1 MAQVLRQ
8 LPQVNDPNILVG
20 TNTADD
26 AAVYKVNDSLAIV
39 QSVDYFTPV
48 VDDPYTFGL
57 ITAANSLS
65 DLYAMGAQP
74 LFALNIVGF
83 PSKKLSMNVLAEIL
97 KGGAAKAAEAGIS
110 VIGGHTIDD
119 PEPKYGMVVT
129 AVINPA
135 QVVTNAGAKAG
146 DRLVL
151 TKPLGLGIIT
161 TAMKKGLVSPEVIA
175 EAIEVM
181 STLNKAAA
189 EAMVKVGVNACTD
202 ITGFGF
208 LGHLH
213 EMAKASHLGAKIS
226 LADVPVIPETWNL
239 MNNKQGVVP
248 GGSQRNLEFLREDL
262 IINPGITEVDL
273 TVLSDAQTSG
283 GLLISVTEEKL
294 PNLLQELK
302 EAGVQTIAL
311 VGTMVEDDLF
321 KLEICK

>member
-8 LPQVNDPNILVG
+8 LPQINDPNILVG

-83 PSKKLSMNVLAEIL
+83 PSKKLSMDVLAEIL

-129 AVINPA
+129 AVINPS

-146 DRLVL
+146 DMLVL

-161 TAMKKGLVSPEVIA
+161 TAMKKGLVGPEVIA

-181 STLNKAAA
+181 STLNKGAA

-213 EMAKASHLGAKIS
+213 EMAKASHLGAKI
-226 LADVPVIPETWNL
+226 LLPDVPVIPETWNL
-239 MNNKQGVVP
+239 IKNKPGVVP
-248 GGSQRNLEFLREDL
+248 GGTQKNLEFLREDL
-262 IINPGITEVDL
+262 IINPGISEVDL
-273 TVLSDAQTSG
+273 LVLSDAQTSG

-294 PNLLQELK
+294 PNLLQGLK
-302 EAGVQTIAL
+302 EAGVQTIAI
-311 VGTMVEDDLF
+311 VGKMVQDDLF

>member
-1 MAQVLRQ
+1 M
-8 LPQVNDPNILVG
+8 NDPNILVG

-83 PSKKLSMNVLAEIL
+83 PSKKLSMDELAEIL

-110 VIGGHTIDD
+110 VIGGHTIED

-129 AVINPA
+129 AVIHPA

-146 DRLVL
+146 DMLVL

-161 TAMKKGLVSPEVIA
+161 TAMKKGLVGPEVIA

-181 STLNKAAA
+181 STLNKGAA

-213 EMAKASHLGAKIS
+213 EMAKASHLGAKIF

-239 MNNKQGVVP
+239 INNKQGVVP
-248 GGSQRNLEFLREDL
+248 GGTLKNLEFLREDL
-262 IINPGITEVDL
+262 IVNPDISEVDL

-294 PNLLQELK
+294 ANLLLALK
-302 EAGVQTIAL
+302 EAGVQTIAI
-311 VGTMVEDDLF
+311 VGKMVQDDLF

>member
-1 MAQVLRQ
+1 
-8 LPQVNDPNILVG
+8 VNDPNILVG

-83 PSKKLSMNVLAEIL
+83 PSKKLSMDELAEIL

-110 VIGGHTIDD
+110 VIGGHTIED

-129 AVINPA
+129 AVIHPA

-146 DRLVL
+146 DMLVL

-161 TAMKKGLVSPEVIA
+161 TAMKKGLVGPEVIA

-181 STLNKAAA
+181 STLNKGAA

-213 EMAKASHLGAKIS
+213 EMAKASHLGAKIF

-239 MNNKQGVVP
+239 INNKQGVVP
-248 GGSQRNLEFLREDL
+248 GGTLKNLEFLREDL
-262 IINPGITEVDL
+262 IVNPDISEVDL

-294 PNLLQELK
+294 ANLLLALK
-302 EAGVQTIAL
+302 EAGVQTIAI
-311 VGTMVEDDLF
+311 VGKMVQDDLF

>member
-1 MAQVLRQ
+1 
-8 LPQVNDPNILVG
+8 VNE
-20 TNTADD
+20 T
-26 AAVYKVNDSLAIV
+26 LAIV

-65 DLYAMGAQP
+65 DIYAMGAQP

-83 PSKKLSMNVLAEIL
+83 PSKKLSMDVLAEIL

-129 AVINPA
+129 AVINPS
-135 QVVTNAGAKAG
+135 QVVTNAGAEAG
-146 DRLVL
+146 DILVL

-161 TAMKKGLVSPEVIA
+161 TAMKKGLVSLEVIA
-175 EAIEVM
+175 EAIGVM
-181 STLNKAAA
+181 STLNKGAAQ
-189 EAMVKVGVNACTD
+189 AMVKVGVNACTD

-213 EMAKASHLGAKIS
+213 EMAKASRLGAKIFLS
-226 LADVPVIPETWNL
+226 DVPVIQEAWNL
-239 MNNKQGVVP
+239 IKNQQGVVP
-248 GGSQRNLEFLREDL
+248 GGTRKNLEFLKADL
-262 IINPGITEVDL
+262 IINPGISEDDL
-273 TVLSDAQTSG
+273 LVLADAQTSG

-294 PNLLQELK
+294 PNLLQGLK
-302 EAGVQTIAL
+302 EAGVQTIAV
-311 VGTMVEDDLF
+311 VGKMVQDDAF
-321 KLEICK
+321 KLEISK

>member
-8 LPQVNDPNILVG
+8 LPQINDPNILVG

-83 PSKKLSMNVLAEIL
+83 PSKKLSMDVLAEIL

-129 AVINPA
+129 AVIDPSL
-135 QVVTNAGAKAG
+135 VVTNAGAKAG
-146 DRLVL
+146 DMLVL

-161 TAMKKGLVSPEVIA
+161 TAMKKGLVSPQVIA

-181 STLNKAAA
+181 STLNKGAA

-213 EMAKASHLGAKIS
+213 EMAKASHLGAKI
-226 LADVPVIPETWNL
+226 LLPDVPVIPETWNL
-239 MNNKQGVVP
+239 IKNKPGVVP
-248 GGSQRNLEFLREDL
+248 GGTQKNLEFLREDL
-262 IINPGITEVDL
+262 IINPGISEVDL
-273 TVLSDAQTSG
+273 LVLSDAQTSG

-294 PNLLQELK
+294 PSLLQGLK
-302 EAGVQTIAL
+302 EAGVQTIAV
-311 VGTMVEDDLF
+311 VGKMVQDDLF

>member
-1 MAQVLRQ
+1 M
-8 LPQVNDPNILVG
+8 
-20 TNTADD
+20 
-26 AAVYKVNDSLAIV
+26 NDSLAIV

-65 DLYAMGAQP
+65 DIYAMGAQP

-83 PSKKLSMNVLAEIL
+83 PSKKLSMDVLAEIL

-129 AVINPA
+129 AVIDPSK
-135 QVVTNAGAKAG
+135 VVTNAGAKAG
-146 DRLVL
+146 DMLVL
-151 TKPLGLGIIT
+151 TKPLGLGIVT
-161 TAMKKGLVSPEVIA
+161 TAMKKGIVSQEVIA

-181 STLNKAAA
+181 STLNKNAA

-213 EMAKASHLGAKIS
+213 EMAKASHLGAKIY
-226 LADVPVIPETWNL
+226 LAGVPVINETWKL
-239 MNNKQGVVP
+239 IRNNSGVVP
-248 GGSQRNLEFLREDL
+248 GGTRKNLEFLKEDL
-262 IINPGITEVDL
+262 IINQDITENDL
-273 TVLSDAQTSG
+273 LVLADAQTSG

-294 PNLLQELK
+294 PSLLQGLK
-302 EAGVQTIAL
+302 GAGVQTIAV
-311 VGTMVEDDLF
+311 VGKMVQDDAF

>member
-8 LPQVNDPNILVG
+8 LPQIYDPNILVG

-83 PSKKLSMNVLAEIL
+83 PSKKLSMDVLAEIL
-97 KGGAAKAAEAGIS
+97 KGGAAKAAEAGIN

-129 AVINPA
+129 AVINPS

-146 DRLVL
+146 DMLVL

-161 TAMKKGLVSPEVIA
+161 TAMKKGLVSQEVIA

-181 STLNKAAA
+181 STLNKGAA

-213 EMAKASHLGAKIS
+213 EMAKASRLGARIF
-226 LADVPVIPETWNL
+226 LADVPVIQETWNL
-239 MNNKQGVVP
+239 IKNQSGVVP
-248 GGSQRNLEFLREDL
+248 GGTRRNLEFLKEDL
-262 IINPGITEVDL
+262 IINPDISETDL
-273 TVLSDAQTSG
+273 LVLADAQTSG
-283 GLLISVTEEKL
+283 GLLISVAEEKL
-294 PNLLQELK
+294 PNLLQGLK
-302 EAGVQTIAL
+302 EAGVQTIAI
-311 VGTMVEDDLF
+311 VGKMVQDDAF
-321 KLEICK
+321 KLEISK

>member
-1 MAQVLRQ
+1 M
-8 LPQVNDPNILVG
+8 
-20 TNTADD
+20 
-26 AAVYKVNDSLAIV
+26 

-83 PSKKLSMNVLAEIL
+83 PSKKLSMDVLAEIL

-110 VIGGHTIDD
+110 VIGGHTIED

-129 AVINPA
+129 AVINPS

-146 DRLVL
+146 DMLVL

-181 STLNKAAA
+181 STLNKSAA

-213 EMAKASHLGAKIS
+213 EMAKASHLGAKIFLS
-226 LADVPVIPETWNL
+226 DVPVIQETWNL
-239 MNNKQGVVP
+239 INNKPGVVP
-248 GGSQRNLEFLREDL
+248 GGTQKNLEFLKEDL
-262 IINPGITEVDL
+262 IINPGISETDL
-273 TVLSDAQTSG
+273 LVLSDAQTSG

-294 PNLLQELK
+294 PNLLQGLK
-302 EAGVQTIAL
+302 EAGVQTIAI
-311 VGTMVEDDLF
+311 VGKMVQDDLF

>member
-8 LPQVNDPNILVG
+8 LPQINDPNILVG

-65 DLYAMGAQP
+65 DIYAMGAQP

-83 PSKKLSMNVLAEIL
+83 PSKKLSMDVLAEIL

-135 QVVTNAGAKAG
+135 QVVTNAGAKPG
-146 DRLVL
+146 DMLVL

-161 TAMKKGLVSPEVIA
+161 TAMKKGLVGPEVIA
-175 EAIEVM
+175 QAIEVM
-181 STLNKAAA
+181 STLNKGAA

-213 EMAKASHLGAKIS
+213 EMAKASHLGAKLFLS
-226 LADVPVIPETWNL
+226 DVPVIPETWNL
-239 MNNKQGVVP
+239 IKNKQGVVP
-248 GGSQRNLEFLREDL
+248 GGTQKNLEFLREDL
-262 IINPGITEVDL
+262 IINPGISEIDL

-294 PNLLQELK
+294 PKLLQELK
-302 EAGVQTIAL
+302 EAGVQTIAI
-311 VGTMVEDDLF
+311 VGKMVQDDLF

>member
-1 MAQVLRQ
+1 M
-8 LPQVNDPNILVG
+8 
-20 TNTADD
+20 
-26 AAVYKVNDSLAIV
+26 NDSLAIV

-65 DLYAMGAQP
+65 DIYAMGAQP

-83 PSKKLSMNVLAEIL
+83 PSKKLSMDVLAEIL

-129 AVINPA
+129 AVINPSL
-135 QVVTNAGAKAG
+135 VVTNAGAKAG
-146 DRLVL
+146 DMLVL

-161 TAMKKGLVSPEVIA
+161 TAMKKGLVSPAVIT

-181 STLNKAAA
+181 STLNKGAA

-213 EMAKASHLGAKIS
+213 EMAKASQLGAQVF
-226 LADVPVIPETWNL
+226 LADVPVIHETWNL
-239 MNNKQGVVP
+239 IKNKVGVVP
-248 GGSQRNLEFLREDL
+248 GGTQKNLEFLKEDL
-262 IINPGITEVDL
+262 IVNPGISNDDL
-273 TVLSDAQTSG
+273 LVLADAQTSG

-294 PNLLQELK
+294 TNLLQELK
-302 EAGVQTIAL
+302 DAEVQTIAI
-311 VGTMVEDDLF
+311 VGKMVQDDSY

>member
-65 DLYAMGAQP
+65 DIYSMGAQP

-83 PSKKLSMNVLAEIL
+83 PSKKLSMDVLAEIL

-129 AVINPA
+129 AVINPS

-146 DRLVL
+146 DILVL
-151 TKPLGLGIIT
+151 TKPIGLGIIT
-161 TAMKKGLVSPEVIA
+161 TAMKKSLVSQEVIA
-175 EAIEVM
+175 EAIKVM
-181 STLNKAAA
+181 STLNKGAA
-189 EAMVKVGVNACTD
+189 EAMVKVGVSACTD

-213 EMAKASHLGAKIS
+213 EMAKASRLGAKIF
-226 LADVPVIPETWNL
+226 LADVPVIQETWNL
-239 MNNKQGVVP
+239 IKNNSGVVP
-248 GGSQRNLEFLREDL
+248 GGTRKNLEFLKEDL
-262 IINPGITEVDL
+262 IVNSDISEVDL
-273 TVLSDAQTSG
+273 LVLADAQTSG

-294 PNLLQELK
+294 PNLLQGRK
-302 EAGVQTIAL
+302 EAGVETIAI
-311 VGTMVEDDLF
+311 VGKMVQDELF

>member
-1 MAQVLRQ
+1 M
-8 LPQVNDPNILVG
+8 NE
-20 TNTADD
+20 T
-26 AAVYKVNDSLAIV
+26 LAIV

-65 DLYAMGAQP
+65 DIYAMGAQP

-83 PSKKLSMNVLAEIL
+83 PSKKLSMDVLAEIL

-129 AVINPA
+129 AVINPS
-135 QVVTNAGAKAG
+135 QVVTNAGAEAG
-146 DRLVL
+146 DILVL

-161 TAMKKGLVSPEVIA
+161 TAMKKGLVSLEVIA
-175 EAIEVM
+175 EAIGVM
-181 STLNKAAA
+181 STLNKGAAQ
-189 EAMVKVGVNACTD
+189 AMVKVGVNACTD

-213 EMAKASHLGAKIS
+213 EMAKASRLGAKIFLS
-226 LADVPVIPETWNL
+226 DVPVIQEAWNL
-239 MNNKQGVVP
+239 IKNQQGVVP
-248 GGSQRNLEFLREDL
+248 GGTRKNLEFLKADL
-262 IINPGITEVDL
+262 IINPGISEDDL
-273 TVLSDAQTSG
+273 LVLADAQTSG

-294 PNLLQELK
+294 PNLLQGLK
-302 EAGVQTIAL
+302 EAGVQTIAV
-311 VGTMVEDDLF
+311 VGKMVQDDAF
-321 KLEICK
+321 KLEISK

>member
-1 MAQVLRQ
+1 M
-8 LPQVNDPNILVG
+8 
-20 TNTADD
+20 
-26 AAVYKVNDSLAIV
+26 NDSLAIV

-65 DLYAMGAQP
+65 DIYAMGAQP

-83 PSKKLSMNVLAEIL
+83 PSKKLSMDVLAEIL
-97 KGGAAKAAEAGIS
+97 KGGAAQAAEAGIS

-129 AVINPA
+129 AVINPS
-135 QVVTNAGAKAG
+135 QVVTNSGAKAG
-146 DRLVL
+146 DMLVL

-181 STLNKAAA
+181 STLNKGAA

-213 EMAKASHLGAKIS
+213 EMAKASHLGANIF

-239 MNNKQGVVP
+239 IKNQPGVVP
-248 GGSQRNLEFLREDL
+248 GGTLKNLEFLKEDI
-262 IINPGITEVDL
+262 IINSGISENDL
-273 TVLSDAQTSG
+273 LVLADAQTSG

-302 EAGVQTIAL
+302 DVGVQTIAI
-311 VGTMVEDDLF
+311 VGKMVQDDLY

>member
-8 LPQVNDPNILVG
+8 LPQVKDPNILVG

-65 DLYAMGAQP
+65 DIYAMGAQP

-83 PSKKLSMNVLAEIL
+83 PSKKLSMDVLAEIL

-129 AVINPA
+129 AVINPS

-146 DRLVL
+146 DMLVL

-161 TAMKKGLVSPEVIA
+161 TAMKKGLVSLEVIA
-175 EAIEVM
+175 EAIKVM
-181 STLNKAAA
+181 TTLNKSAA

-213 EMAKASHLGAKIS
+213 EMAKASRLGAKIF
-226 LADVPVIPETWNL
+226 LADVPVIEETWNL
-239 MNNKQGVVP
+239 MKNNLGVVP
-248 GGSQRNLEFLREDL
+248 GGTLKNLEFLKEDL
-262 IINPGITEVDL
+262 IVNSDISEVDL
-273 TVLSDAQTSG
+273 LVLADAQTSG

-294 PNLLQELK
+294 LDLLQGLK
-302 EAGVQTIAL
+302 EAGVQTFAI
-311 VGTMVEDDLF
+311 VGKMVQDELF

>member
-83 PSKKLSMNVLAEIL
+83 PSKKLSMDVLAEIL

-135 QVVTNAGAKAG
+135 QVVTNAGAKVG

-262 IINPGITEVDL
+262 IINPGISEVDL

-311 VGTMVEDDLF
+311 VGT
-321 KLEICK
+321 IG

>member
-8 LPQVNDPNILVG
+8 LPQINDPNILVG

-26 AAVYKVNDSLAIV
+26 AAVYKLNDSLAIV

-65 DLYAMGAQP
+65 DIYAMGAQP

-83 PSKKLSMNVLAEIL
+83 PSKKLSMDVLAEIL
-97 KGGAAKAAEAGIS
+97 KGGAAKATEAGIS

-129 AVINPA
+129 AVINPS

-146 DRLVL
+146 DILVL

-161 TAMKKGLVSPEVIA
+161 TAMKKGLVSLDVMA

-181 STLNKAAA
+181 STLNKSAA

-213 EMAKASHLGAKIS
+213 EMAKASRLGAKIFLS
-226 LADVPVIPETWNL
+226 DVPVIHETWNL
-239 MNNKQGVVP
+239 IKNNSGVVP
-248 GGSQRNLEFLREDL
+248 GGTRKNLDFLKEDL
-262 IINPGITEVDL
+262 IISPDISEVDL
-273 TVLSDAQTSG
+273 LVLADAQTSG

-294 PNLLQELK
+294 PNLLQGLK
-302 EAGVQTIAL
+302 EAGVQTIAI
-311 VGTMVEDDLF
+311 VGKMVQDDAF
-321 KLEICK
+321 KLEISK

>member
-1 MAQVLRQ
+1 
-8 LPQVNDPNILVG
+8 
-20 TNTADD
+20 
-26 AAVYKVNDSLAIV
+26 VNDSLAIV

>member
-1 MAQVLRQ
+1 M
-8 LPQVNDPNILVG
+8 NDPNILVG

>member
-1 MAQVLRQ
+1 LAQVLRQ

-83 PSKKLSMNVLAEIL
+83 PSKKLSMDVLAEIL

-262 IINPGITEVDL
+262 IINPGISEVDL

>member
-1 MAQVLRQ
+1 
-8 LPQVNDPNILVG
+8 
-20 TNTADD
+20 
-26 AAVYKVNDSLAIV
+26 VNDSLAIV

-65 DLYAMGAQP
+65 DLYAMGAKP

-83 PSKKLSMNVLAEIL
+83 PSKKLSMDVLAEIL

-110 VIGGHTIDD
+110 VIGGHTIED

-129 AVINPA
+129 AVIDPS
-135 QVVTNAGAKAG
+135 QVVTNAGGKAG
-146 DRLVL
+146 DMLVL

-161 TAMKKGLVSPEVIA
+161 TAMKKSLVSKEVIA

-181 STLNKAAA
+181 STLNKGAA

-213 EMAKASHLGAKIS
+213 EMAKASHLGAKIFLS
-226 LADVPVIPETWNL
+226 DVPVIQETWNL
-239 MNNKQGVVP
+239 IKNNPGVVP
-248 GGSQRNLEFLREDL
+248 GGTRKNLEFLKEDL
-262 IINPGITEVDL
+262 LINQGISEVDL
-273 TVLSDAQTSG
+273 LVLSDAQTSG
-283 GLLISVTEEKL
+283 GLLISVPEEKL
-294 PNLLQELK
+294 PNLLQGLK
-302 EAGVQTIAL
+302 EAGVQTIAV
-311 VGTMVEDDLF
+311 VGKMVQDDLF

>member
-1 MAQVLRQ
+1 LAQVLRQ

-83 PSKKLSMNVLAEIL
+83 PSKKLSMDVLAEIL

>member
-1 MAQVLRQ
+1 LAQVLRQ
-8 LPQVNDPNILVG
+8 LPQIYDPNILVG

-65 DLYAMGAQP
+65 DIYAMGAQP

-83 PSKKLSMNVLAEIL
+83 PSKKLSMDVLAEIL

-110 VIGGHTIDD
+110 VIGGHTIED

-161 TAMKKGLVSPEVIA
+161 TAMKKGLVGPVVIA

-213 EMAKASHLGAKIS
+213 EMAKASHLGANIS
-226 LADVPVIPETWNL
+226 LANVPVIPETWNL
-239 MNNKQGVVP
+239 INNKQGVVP
-248 GGSQRNLEFLREDL
+248 GGTLKNLEFLREDL
-262 IINPGITEVDL
+262 IINPGISELDL

-294 PNLLQELK
+294 PNLLQALK
-302 EAGVQTIAL
+302 EAGVQTIAI

>member
-8 LPQVNDPNILVG
+8 LPQINDPNILVG

-39 QSVDYFTPV
+39 QTVDYFTPV

-65 DLYAMGAQP
+65 DIYAMGAQP

-83 PSKKLSMNVLAEIL
+83 PSKKLSMDVLAEIL
-97 KGGAAKAAEAGIS
+97 KGGAAKAAEARIS
-110 VIGGHTIDD
+110 VIGGHTIED

-146 DRLVL
+146 DMLVL

-161 TAMKKGLVSPEVIA
+161 TAMKKGLASPEVIA

-181 STLNKAAA
+181 STLNKGAA

-213 EMAKASHLGAKIS
+213 EMARASHLGAKIF

-239 MNNKQGVVP
+239 IKNQPGVVP
-248 GGSQRNLEFLREDL
+248 GGTRKNLEFLKEDL
-262 IINPGITEVDL
+262 IINPGISEVDL
-273 TVLSDAQTSG
+273 LALADAQTSG
-283 GLLISVTEEKL
+283 GLLISVPEEKL
-294 PNLLQELK
+294 PDLLHGLK
-302 EAGVQTIAL
+302 EAGIQTIAV
-311 VGTMVEDDLF
+311 VGKMVQNDAF
-321 KLEICK
+321 KLEISK

>member
-1 MAQVLRQ
+1 MAQVLCQ

-26 AAVYKVNDSLAIV
+26 AAVYRVNDSLAIV

-65 DLYAMGAQP
+65 DIYAMGAQP

-83 PSKKLSMNVLAEIL
+83 PSKKLSMDVLAEIL

-146 DRLVL
+146 DILVL

-161 TAMKKGLVSPEVIA
+161 TAMKKGLVSQDVIA

-181 STLNKAAA
+181 STLNKGAA

-213 EMAKASHLGAKIS
+213 ELAKASRLGAKIS
-226 LADVPVIPETWNL
+226 LADVPVIQETWNL
-239 MNNKQGVVP
+239 IRNNPGVVP
-248 GGSQRNLEFLREDL
+248 GGTRKNLEFLKEDL
-262 IINPGITEVDL
+262 IVNSGITEVDL
-273 TVLSDAQTSG
+273 LVLADAQTSG
-283 GLLISVTEEKL
+283 GLLISVTEDKL
-294 PNLLQELK
+294 QSLLQELK
-302 EAGVQTIAL
+302 EIGVQTISI
-311 VGTMVEDDLF
+311 VGKMVQDDLF
-321 KLEICK
+321 RLEISK